1 VDKDTGQILQSGMEM
16 EDVLRATL
24 DDLHEYETT
33 LKLDKSLKP
42 EEAIAEKKKADAE
55 EEEEE
60 EQAFSHT
67 LAIVIMHVI
76 EYNCFDSV
84 AGFDYCDTSNNCG

>member
-16 EDVLRATL
+16 EDVLCATL

-42 EEAIAEKKKADAE
+42 EEAVMRR
-55 EEEEE
+55 
-60 EQAFSHT
+60 S
-67 LAIVIMHVI
+67 
-76 EYNCFDSV
+76 
-84 AGFDYCDTSNNCG
+84 